1 MVTGLGR
8 AIAERQRRQLCAA
21 SSGTNWRTNRRE
33 CRGAARGGQW
43 VSHVVDRDSVRHGEH
58 ELGVLMPAVHHDG
71 G

>member
-1 MVTGLGR
+1 VCCV
-8 AIAERQRRQLCAA
+8 ERNKLADEPA
-21 SSGTNWRTNRRE
+21 GVSG
-33 CRGAARGGQW
+33 RGGQW